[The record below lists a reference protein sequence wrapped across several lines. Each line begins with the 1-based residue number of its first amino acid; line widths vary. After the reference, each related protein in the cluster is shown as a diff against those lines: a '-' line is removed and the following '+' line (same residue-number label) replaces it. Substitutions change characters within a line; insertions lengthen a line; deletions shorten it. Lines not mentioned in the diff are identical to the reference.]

1 MLFRSTRPRSVQQ
14 RAFVIF
20 RPVLIGAAL
29 VLASVPAARAQA
41 LRMPI
46 LVPLTGFLALEGT
59 SQRNGAILAL
69 NEMGDRLGVAPEVID
84 TATSPE
90 AAVNAFLKAGRGTG
104 VVAMVAPILGTQML
118 ALMPLAAEAKLPL
131 VTISGTAAITEQD
144 NPYVFRFF
152 PGDAVVK
159 AAHAR
164 YAVQVLGAKRPALLY
179 QTTAYGQSGRTHLA
193 AELAALGAPLVFE
206 ERLSTAVKDVLPS
219 LAKLREA
226 GADTLLLHLHAPTT
240 ALAVRQAASFGL
252 ALPIVAGSA
261 MHQPATAALLE
272 PAELKGVCA
281 ETGAAPNAS
290 GGSDR
295 LSRFA
300 DAYRATFKAEP
311 DAFAAGQYDG
321 TMMVLAAIAAGA
333 RTAEDVRKA
342 LAEKSH
348 SGVAMTYRSDGKGN
362 MAHDAVIVCYDGL
375 TRVPRIVR
383 RYENLSGTA
392 PRG

>member
-1 MLFRSTRPRSVQQ
+1 
-14 RAFVIF
+14 
-20 RPVLIGAAL
+20 
-29 VLASVPAARAQA
+29 
-41 LRMPI
+41 MPI
-46 LVPLTGFLALEGT
+46 RLPYPVFTAGASPSRLRPLVVVFLFWPPCPPGELFTAIADPGSLTWLLRLEGT

-69 NEMGDRLGVAPEVID
+69 NEMGSGLGVAHEVID

-118 ALMPLAAEAKLPL
+118 ALMPLAAEAGLPL
-131 VTISGTAAITEQD
+131 VTISGTAAITEQG

-164 YAVQVLGAKRPALLY
+164 YVVETLAAKRPALLY
-179 QTTAYGQSGRTHLA
+179 QTTAYGQSGRNHLA
-193 AELAALGAPLVFE
+193 AELAALGAPLVYE
-206 ERLSTAVKDVLPS
+206 EGLSTSVKDVLPS
-219 LAKLREA
+219 LAKLRDA
-226 GADTLLLHLHAPTT
+226 GADVLLLHLHAPTT
-240 ALAVRQAASFGL
+240 ALAVRQAAGFGL

-272 PAELKGVCA
+272 PGELKGVCA
-281 ETGAAPNAS
+281 ETGTAPNAS

-300 DAYRATFKAEP
+300 DAYRAAFKAEP

-321 TMMVLAAIAAGA
+321 TMMVLSAIAAGA
-333 RTAEDVRKA
+333 RTKEDVRKA
-342 LAEKSH
+342 LADRSY

-362 MAHDAVIVCYDGL
+362 MAHDAVIVCYDGV
-375 TRVPRIVR
+375 TRVPHIVR
-383 RYENLSGTA
+383 RYENLIGIE